1 MRELP
6 FRVDT
11 SDSVVLDFEEFV
23 ENIAGILSFISNC
36 DGRFSRSVLS
46 KNAREPSRVAL
57 WILTD
62 STRCKRVDLT

>member
-1 MRELP
+1 MRE
-6 FRVDT
+6 DKTET
-11 SDSVVLDFEEFV
+11 SDSVVLGFEELPAK
-23 ENIAGILSFISNC
+23 IAGILSFISNW

-46 KNAREPSRVAL
+46 KNAREPSFAAL